1 VLRVRTLDVDDD
13 PDGGR
18 REDQRVVL
26 VRNAIESPHRRH
38 FHTTSTKNGGQPS
51 RADVVIAS
59 ATFSPSV
66 G

>member
-1 VLRVRTLDVDDD
+1 LLRVRTLDVDDD

-38 FHTTSTKNGGQPS
+38 FHTRSTKNGGQPS
-51 RADVVIAS
+51 RADVVVAPD
-59 ATFSPSV
+59 TFSPSD